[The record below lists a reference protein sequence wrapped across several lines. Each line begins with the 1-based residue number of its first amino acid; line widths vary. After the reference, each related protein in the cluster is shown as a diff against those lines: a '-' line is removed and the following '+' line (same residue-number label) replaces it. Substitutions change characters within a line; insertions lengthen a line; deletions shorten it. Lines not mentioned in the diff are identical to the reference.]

1 MIGTMRQ
8 VWVGYALTFVGV
20 AFVVVLYTLLIT
32 DVNATT
38 VALSFLLIVLIVASI
53 YGLGPAIAAS
63 VVGMLCFNFFFLP
76 PIGELTIYDPQNW
89 VALFAFLV
97 TAIIASQL
105 SSMAN
110 ARTRD
115 AEKRREEVWKLYQ
128 LSQAIIVTPDSE
140 TASSSLAR
148 QVVEIFGVP
157 YCAVW
162 ILKEEGG
169 WKQLAMATE
178 LIRPN
183 VFNPDLALIQ
193 SVFSTGELKIT
204 HANGLNLHGEP
215 VLGKTRAS
223 LTVIYAPLKV
233 GVRAIGI
240 VVLVS
245 ASIER
250 GMVEAVAGLMAL
262 ALERAR
268 FLNAMSYTEALR
280 QSDELKSALLA
291 SVSHNLRTPLTA
303 IRAAVD
309 SLLKEDLSWDQEAL
323 HEFHTIISEET
334 YRLTRLIENLL
345 EMARI
350 EAGEL
355 HLTKQWISVS
365 ELFNNVLDR
374 CSAII
379 RDLQV
384 VVELNDEWLTG
395 WIDSNL
401 VAEVLTN
408 LIENASKYSPV
419 GSTIILSGVVRND
432 ELLISVKDQG
442 PGIAPEEMNYIFNK
456 FYRGTRL
463 PRQGSEGTGM
473 GLAIARGIVEAHGG
487 RIWAESIL
495 GQGSTFC
502 FSLPIER
509 KHTQPG
515 FKDGNHD

>member
-1 MIGTMRQ
+1 MRQ
-8 VWVGYALTFVGV
+8 TWVSYTLAIGGV
-20 AFVVVLYTLLIT
+20 AFVVLLHTLLIT

-38 VALSFLLIVLIVASI
+38 VALSFLLIVLLVASI
-53 YGLGPAIAAS
+53 YGLGPAIVAS

-76 PIGELTIYDPQNW
+76 PIGKLTIYDPQNW

-110 ARTRD
+110 IRARD

-148 QVVEIFGVP
+148 QVVEIFGYP

-162 ILKEEGG
+162 IPKEEGG
-169 WKQLAMATE
+169 WKRLAMATE
-178 LIRPN
+178 LSRPDALSS
-183 VFNPDLALIQ
+183 DLALIQ
-193 SVFSTGELKIT
+193 NVFSTGELRLIHST
-204 HANGLNLHGEP
+204 GLNLDGEP
-215 VLGKTRAS
+215 ALDKTKAP

-233 GVRAIGI
+233 GIRMIGI

-250 GMVEAVAGLMAL
+250 GTVEAVAGLMAL

-268 FLNAMSYTEALR
+268 FLKAMSYTEALR

-309 SLLKEDLSWDQEAL
+309 SLLKEDLSWSQAAL
-323 HEFHTIISEET
+323 HEFHLIISEET
-334 YRLTRLIENLL
+334 YRLTRLVENLL

-355 HLTKQWISVS
+355 HLTKQWISIS
-365 ELFNNVLDR
+365 ELFSKVLDR
-374 CSAII
+374 CSAVTH
-379 RDLQV
+379 DHQV
-384 VVELNDEWLTG
+384 VVELNDEWLTV
-395 WIDSNL
+395 WIDSHL

-408 LIENASKYSPV
+408 LIENAAKYSPE
-419 GSTIILSGVVRND
+419 GSKIILCSLVRND

-442 PGIAPEEMNYIFNK
+442 QGIAPKEIGHIFDK
-456 FYRGTRL
+456 FYRGKQLT
-463 PRQGSEGTGM
+463 RQGSDGIGM

-487 RIWAESIL
+487 RIWAESTP
-495 GQGSTFC
+495 GRGSTFC

-509 KHTQPG
+509 KDGKPVLT
-515 FKDGNHD
+515 DGNHD